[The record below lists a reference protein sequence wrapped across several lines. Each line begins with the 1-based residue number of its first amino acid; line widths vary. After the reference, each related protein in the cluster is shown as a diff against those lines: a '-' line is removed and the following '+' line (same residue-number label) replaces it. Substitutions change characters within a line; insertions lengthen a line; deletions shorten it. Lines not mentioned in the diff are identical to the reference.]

1 MERNVEAQPCILKRT
16 TKLMPAVMDGQ
27 GRGGRGEGGNWK
39 RGKNQKAKTCC
50 FFLLM
55 FRPPPCIRDFA
66 EFLCP
71 LNGCVCVSASL
82 VHECVWVGECEPCA
96 RVCVRV
102 CVSAREKEV
111 CE

>member
-27 GRGGRGEGGNWK
+27 GGGGGERGET
-39 RGKNQKAKTCC
+39 GKGEKIKKPKLVV

-71 LNGCVCVSASL
+71 LNGCVRVSAS
-82 VHECVWVGECEPCA
+82 PCA
-96 RVCVRV
+96 
-102 CVSAREKEV
+102 
-111 CE
+111 